1 MALRSV
7 HPAAQGWRLL
17 SSLEVKLDEFK
28 HFDSSGPPV
37 GGAFH
42 PAVRGPR
49 QSWRSSTDA
58 GNLIVDRWFGVKV
71 EVFSIGIRPELFGF
85 TDAARLTAI
94 PIGG

>member
-1 MALRSV
+1 MTSSILALLGPLS
-7 HPAAQGWRLL
+7 AAL
-17 SSLEVKLDEFK
+17 FI
-28 HFDSSGPPV
+28 PPSAALV
-37 GGAFH
+37 NRG
-42 PAVRGPR
+42 VRP
-49 QSWRSSTDA
+49 DA